1 MPHIAYFYRKNNDI
15 YLIIQSE
22 AALADLHGRQ
32 ADIALRLVRPTQN
45 DLAVRRI
52 AHFSYR
58 IYGHEGYLKATR
70 RKDWRFVQIA
80 VNTRFSRWFA
90 EQIGEDA
97 DISFASNDFAAVKQ
111 AICEQIGIGIL
122 PDFAVF
128 PTDRLHPVLLN
139 PNTPPPEF
147 PAELLLVMHE
157 DVRRSP
163 SVRAVADYFGEV
175 LGDGKERF

>member
-1 MPHIAYFYRKNNDI
+1 MPHIADFYRKHNDI
-15 YLIIQSE
+15 RLIIQSD
-22 AALADLHGRQ
+22 ASLADLHGRQ

-58 IYGHEGYLKATR
+58 IYGHEGYLKTIR
-70 RKDWRFVQIA
+70 REDWRFVQIA

-111 AICEQIGIGIL
+111 AVCEQIGIGIL

-128 PTDRLHPVLLN
+128 PADRLHPVSLN
-139 PNTPPPEF
+139 PDAPLPEF
-147 PAELLLVMHE
+147 AAELFLVMHE

-163 SVRAVADYFGEV
+163 SVRAVADYFGAALEHMSA
-175 LGDGKERF
+175 R